1 MNDRAIGGCSLL
13 IKDTIPHDVI
23 PLNTALQ
30 AVAVKVSLH
39 KTFTI
44 CTIYIPPHLN
54 LAQCDIDN
62 LVNQLPAPYLL
73 IGDFNAHSELWGCS
87 SNDSR
92 GKKIEE
98 LLQSS
103 DVCLLNSKAPTYL
116 HPASG
121 SLTSIDIS
129 LCSASIALD
138 FAWCVHSDQCGS
150 DHYPIL
156 IDIIQPVPKDNVPR
170 WNLKQADW
178 AKFKLECSQSINRNT
193 FEEHNE
199 KFPLF
204 LTKLNTVATECIP
217 KSKGDSTKKH
227 NPWFNDDCKDA
238 IKVRQRALDKCRTQP
253 TSENL
258 TEYRNSRAKAEGS
271 KKKFLA
277 RLHIKIKH

>member
-1 MNDRAIGGCSLL
+1 MEEHNTKIIQWNCRGYRPNFEEIKNLIAQFNPYILALQETFLRANNAGSIRGYNHYFKTCVSDVNDRATGGCSLF
-13 IKDTIPHDVI
+13 IKNSIPHEVI
-23 PLNTALQ
+23 SLNTALQ

-44 CTIYIPPHLN
+44 CTIYIPPHYN

-62 LVNQLPAPYLL
+62 LVNQLSAPYLL

-87 SNDSR
+87 SNDAR

-103 DVCLLNSKAPTYL
+103 DICLLNSRPPTYL

-121 SLTSIDIS
+121 SLTSIDLS

-156 IDIIQPVPKDNVPR
+156 N
-170 WNLKQADW
+170 
-178 AKFKLECSQSINRNT
+178 
-193 FEEHNE
+193 
-199 KFPLF
+199 
-204 LTKLNTVATECIP
+204 
-217 KSKGDSTKKH
+217 
-227 NPWFNDDCKDA
+227 
-238 IKVRQRALDKCRTQP
+238 
-253 TSENL
+253 
-258 TEYRNSRAKAEGS
+258 
-271 KKKFLA
+271 
-277 RLHIKIKH
+277 